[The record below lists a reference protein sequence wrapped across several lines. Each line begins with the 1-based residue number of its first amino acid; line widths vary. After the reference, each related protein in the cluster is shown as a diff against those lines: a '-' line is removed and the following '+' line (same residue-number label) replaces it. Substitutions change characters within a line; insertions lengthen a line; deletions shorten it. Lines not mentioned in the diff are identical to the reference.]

1 MKNIL
6 AVVILLIAF
15 GAKAETL
22 EKNSQWDK
30 ASFYNGIVILE
41 RSKPELRFTIF
52 DPATLKFY
60 PVIPLVQNQKSKITG
75 VDIFRDQPF
84 LSVDVQFPEDNFW
97 KGSGVMDYK
106 GNWIIRP
113 DSFSARE
120 VVPGFVIGY
129 SRTGSM
135 EIRNF
140 QNEIVKS
147 FSVES
152 RCNQKL
158 IQSGFIIHCKNPSR
172 IIRFDLTNTVNMVSE
187 FEHPG
192 EYQGFDEKANLFT
205 LNDQHKTILF
215 SEAKGKLYEFPDFV
229 GINFL
234 NATFFN
240 TYNNRTGV
248 NEGYYQVE
256 KGKLDLKTGT
266 VHAIEAFGSRCLE
279 WRATFDGVESTRILD
294 HQANWH
300 DTSEDLTPVC
310 NLKSPINETKKD
322 ATLELRRVVTEKNT
336 CGYQNEKNEWQI
348 QPVFSYCGD
357 FIGQVGQIVFEGVK
371 GVINR
376 QGEWLTAEPAKRSF
390 IVKEWDARN
399 PNEVKAGVIDEQGGW
414 VIPPILKENDA
425 IMVENGIVSCS
436 FKTVSGCYRLD
447 FSGAIETITSQ
458 EVDQIKQKLHKKE
471 LPLLV
476 EEKIRPVAIDGNWG
490 YQTTLGEWLIAPK
503 YAQAE
508 HFSNGV
514 ATVALRDEMENLV
527 WGLVDEQ
534 GKEIVE
540 PKYHEIQTFYQNMS
554 WFKYNEKW
562 GLLNRDGIEVTEAH
576 FVEVKPIKSDL
587 AIARTDNE
595 LTSFPNS
602 RVLIN
607 SKGNVIQ
614 PDDEITDYIDPFQH
628 GARYARALSD
638 KYWGYI
644 DREGKWL
651 APPTFESAS
660 SFVDGY
666 AVVSLREYDY
676 QRGERKIIWQ
686 APDEEK
692 STYIISRIEQLGDHP
707 VLIVT
712 MLQGTEEVV
721 SLFDAAN
728 GKWIAAE

>member
-1 MKNIL
+1 MKS
-6 AVVILLIAF
+6 AYTFILLLITF
-15 GAKAETL
+15 GANAEIL
-22 EKNSQWDK
+22 ENKSQWDK
-30 ASFYNGIVILE
+30 ANFYNGIVILQ
-41 RSKPELRFTIF
+41 RNKPELRFNLF
-52 DPATLKFY
+52 DPVTHKFY
-60 PVIPLVQNQKSKITG
+60 PVNHLAQNQKSRITRIVFSG
-75 VDIFRDQPF
+75 QPF
-84 LSVDVQFPEDNFW
+84 LKVDVRFPEENNRE
-97 KGSGVMDYK
+97 GSGVMDYR

-113 DSFSARE
+113 DSFSASE

-147 FSVES
+147 FSEES

-172 IIRFDLTNTVNMVSE
+172 IIRFDLTNTVNMISE

-192 EYQGFDEKANLFT
+192 EYHGFDEKANLFT

-234 NATFFN
+234 NAKFFN

-256 KGKLDLKTGT
+256 NGKLDLKTGI
-266 VHAIEAFGSRCLE
+266 VHAIESFGSRCLK
-279 WRATFDGVESTRILD
+279 WRATLDGVESTRILD
-294 HQANWH
+294 EHASWH
-300 DTSEDLTPVC
+300 DISEDLTSFCDLKPPV
-310 NLKSPINETKKD
+310 KETKK
-322 ATLELRRVVTEKNT
+322 APTFELRRVVTEKNT
-336 CGYQNEKNEWQI
+336 CGYQNGKNEWQI
-348 QPVFSYCGD
+348 QPIFSYCGE
-357 FIGQVGQIVFEGVK
+357 FIGQAGQVVFEGIK
-371 GVINR
+371 GIINR

-399 PNEVKAGVIDEQGGW
+399 PNEVKAGVINTQGNW
-414 VIPPILKENDA
+414 VIPPILNENDA
-425 IMVENGIVSCS
+425 LLVENGIVSCS
-436 FKTVSGCYRLD
+436 FKTVSGCYRLS
-447 FSGAIETITSQ
+447 FSGVIETIGAE
-458 EVDQIKQKLHKKE
+458 EVNQLKQTVQKKE
-471 LPLLV
+471 LPILV
-476 EEKIRPVAIDGNWG
+476 EENIRPVAIDGNWG
-490 YQTTLGEWLIAPK
+490 YQKLSGEWFITPK

-540 PKYHEIQTFYQNMS
+540 PKYQEIQTFYQNVT
-554 WFKYNEKW
+554 WFKHNEKW
-562 GLLNRDGIEVTEAH
+562 GLLNHDGIEVTGAH

-595 LTSFPNS
+595 LASFPNS

-607 SKGNVIQ
+607 TKGKVVQ
-614 PDDEITDYIDPFQH
+614 PDDKIIDYIDPFQH
-628 GARYARALSD
+628 GVRYARALSE

-651 APPTFESAS
+651 APPTFEYAS

-676 QRGERKIIWQ
+676 QRGEQKRIWQ

-728 GKWIAAE
+728 GKWIVAE